1 MSLSIS
7 DAPVGVEAVREAT
20 MCLRV
25 RSHRQVSSGVT
36 ELLLVAADASE
47 LPSWTPGSHIDV
59 QVRPGLVRQYS
70 LCGDPEDRRQWR
82 IAVLREPESRGGSA
96 ALCERVQA
104 GDVLTATGPRNHF
117 PLHESPRYLFIAG
130 GIGITPIIPMI
141 GAAHAAGA
149 DWRLVYGGRSEASMA
164 YRDEIRSFDPERVL
178 EWPQD
183 RRGLIELD
191 RLLDEPQAGTLIY
204 CCGPE
209 PLIAAVEAK
218 SAHWPHK
225 TLQVERFAPRPLT
238 EVAPN
243 TSFEIEL
250 VDSDEVLVVPPDQ
263 SILEVVDEAGIYVL
277 SNCEEGTCGTC
288 RTTVLEGVPDHRDS
302 VLDDDERAANDTMMI
317 CVSRALSA
325 RLVLDL

>member
-7 DAPVGVEAVREAT
+7 DAAGMVGETTVA
-20 MCLRV
+20 LRV
-25 RSHRQVSSGVT
+25 QSTRQVSVGVT
-36 ELLLVAADASE
+36 ELVLVADDGSA
-47 LPSWTPGSHIDV
+47 LPSWAPGSHIDV
-59 QVRPGLVRQYS
+59 EIRPGLVRQYS
-70 LCGDPEDRRQWR
+70 LCSDPGDRDRWR
-82 IAVLREPESRGGSA
+82 IAVLREPVSRGGSIV
-96 ALCERVQA
+96 LCERVRA

-141 GAAHAAGA
+141 KAAQVAGA
-149 DWRLVYGGRSEASMA
+149 DWRLVYGGRTEASMA
-164 YRDEIRSFDPERVL
+164 YRDEVAGIAPARVL

-183 RRGLIELD
+183 LRGLIELD
-191 RLLDEPQAGTLIY
+191 QLLAEPQPGTLIY

-209 PLIAAVEAK
+209 PLIAAVETK
-218 SAHWPHK
+218 SAHWPHN

-238 EVAPN
+238 DVPPN

-250 VDSDEVLVVPPDQ
+250 VDSDEVLVVPPDR
-263 SILEVVDEAGIYVL
+263 SILEVVDEAGIFVL

-302 VLDDDERAANDTMMI
+302 VLDEDERAANDTMMI
-317 CVSRALSA
+317 CVSRALSS

>member
-1 MSLSIS
+1 M
-7 DAPVGVEAVREAT
+7 VGEAT
-20 MCLRV
+20 VSLRV
-25 RSHRQVSSGVT
+25 ESTTQVSVGVT
-36 ELLLVAADASE
+36 ELVLVAADGSE
-47 LPSWTPGSHIDV
+47 LPSWAAGSHIDV
-59 QVRPGLVRQYS
+59 KIRPGLVRQYS
-70 LCGDPEDRRQWR
+70 LCSDPGDRSRWR
-82 IAVLREPESRGGSA
+82 VAVLREPASRGGSIV
-96 ALCERVQA
+96 LCERVRA
-104 GDVLTATGPRNHF
+104 GDVLTVTGPRNHF

-141 GAAHAAGA
+141 KAAQDAGA

-164 YRDEIRSFDPERVL
+164 YRDEVRRIDPARVL

-183 RRGLIELD
+183 LRGLIELD
-191 RLLDEPQAGTLIY
+191 QLLAEPQPGTLIY

-209 PLIAAVEAK
+209 PLIAAVEAR

-238 EVAPN
+238 DVPAN

-250 VDSDEVLVVPPDQ
+250 VDSDEVLVVPPDR
-263 SILEVVDEAGIYVL
+263 SILEVVDEAGIFVL

-288 RTTVLEGVPDHRDS
+288 QTAVLEGVPDHRDS
-302 VLDDDERAANDTMMI
+302 VLDEDERAANDTMMI
-317 CVSRALSA
+317 CVSRALSS